1 VSVTFRWTPEQF
13 KAAVG
18 QAIDKGLKDAA
29 MVGSDIA
36 ARQLGTQHGGK
47 PSKPGMPPNS
57 QTGTLR
63 RSHAWEL
70 NRPRVAR
77 YGVGVKYGPWL
88 QHGTDRMAARPW
100 LLIPIQRH
108 RQRLNQRF
116 TRSAVAVMKAR
127 AQ

>member
-47 PSKPGMPPNS
+47 PSKPGNPPNS

-63 RSHAWEL
+63 RSHGWEL

-77 YGVGVKYGPWL
+77 YGVGVFYGPIL
-88 QHGTDRMAARPW
+88 QDPNRLNRPW